1 VLSPGTIVSGYR
13 VDGVLGEGGMGVV
26 YRATQLSLNRTVA
39 LKILA
44 TELSEDGAFRERF
57 RREGLL
63 QAAIDHEHIVTVY
76 DTGDTEHGLFLA
88 MRLIRGPTLKDMIL
102 AGEVGPERALLILAQ
117 VAQALDTAH
126 DVGLTHR
133 DIKPQNILIGARD
146 HAYLADFGLTQSSDE
161 ASLTETGQFIGT
173 IDYVA
178 PEQIQGQAATARS
191 DVYSLTAVLYE
202 SLTGSVPF
210 ARPNEA
216 AVLYAHISEPPPR
229 VTDRKGDLP
238 ARIDEVIARGMAKS
252 PDDRYASAGDL
263 IADAGAAF
271 GGEQAAATALRPD
284 APPPAAGPT
293 EIVPAGER
301 TVTRRAQPAPAPGAA
316 TTLRAGA
323 PAAATAPAG
332 AASAG
337 AAPAGATAPA
347 RPAAAPT
354 APAAAPPAE
363 RRRGLTGGALALI
376 AVLGVAAA
384 AGGYAI
390 GSGGGEPEEPSEPFT
405 SSASAGSVGLS
416 FPASWRRV
424 DESPGIPGMRFEDPI
439 VLEPQGQRRTRLV
452 AGQVAASGPALLPGQ
467 FLARLAGGAP
477 ESEPV
482 RLSRLQAL
490 SYEGLAPR
498 GLDGQLQVY
507 AVPTDRGVA
516 TVTCSA
522 PAGAA
527 GADFRRDC
535 EGVATTLELAG
546 ARAYPLGPSPAYARR
561 LRTVL
566 TALGPA
572 RRSGAARLRSA
583 DTPDAQAA
591 AADALG
597 STHLRAARALENAK
611 VSPADAAANRALSH
625 ALEGTALAYRRAADA
640 ARAGE
645 DDTYAAA
652 GRALRTE
659 QAELRQALSSLERLG
674 YALP

>member
-1 VLSPGTIVSGYR
+1 VLPQGTIVSGYR

-44 TELSEDGAFRERF
+44 AELSEDGAFRERF

-76 DTGDTEHGLFLA
+76 EAGDTEHGLFLA

-202 SLTGSVPF
+202 SLTGAVPF

-229 VTDRKGDLP
+229 VTERRSELP
-238 ARIDEVIARGMAKS
+238 ARIDEVVTRGMAKA
-252 PDDRYASAGDL
+252 PADRYASAGEL

-271 GGEQAAATALRPD
+271 GGEQVAATALRPHSS
-284 APPPAAGPT
+284 PPTAGPT

-301 TVTRRAQPAPAPGAA
+301 TVTRRARPAPGAA
-316 TTLRAGA
+316 TTMRAGT

-332 AASAG
+332 AAR
-337 AAPAGATAPA
+337 PAGAPTT
-347 RPAAAPT
+347 PAAT
-354 APAAAPPAE
+354 PPAE
-363 RRRGLTGGALALI
+363 RRPGLRGGALALI

-390 GSGGGEPEEPSEPFT
+390 GSGGGDSEEPSEPFT
-405 SSASAGSVGLS
+405 SSASAGTLGLS
-416 FPASWRRV
+416 FPASWKRV
-424 DESPGIPGMRFEDPI
+424 DGAPGIPGMRFEDPI

-452 AGQVAASGPALLPGQ
+452 AGQVAASGPSLLPAQ
-467 FLARLAGGAP
+467 FLGRLPGGAP
-477 ESEPV
+477 DGEPV
-482 RLSRLQAL
+482 RLSRLEAL
-490 SYEGLAPR
+490 RYQGLAAR
-498 GLDGQLQVY
+498 GADGRLQLY
-507 AVPTDRGVA
+507 TVPTDRGVA
-516 TVTCSA
+516 TVACSA

-527 GADFRRDC
+527 GDDFRRDC

-546 ARAYPLGPSPAYARR
+546 ASSYPLGASPVYARR
-561 LRTVL
+561 LRAVL
-566 TALGPA
+566 GNLGRA
-572 RRSGAARLRSA
+572 RRAGAARLREA

-591 AADALG
+591 AADALA
-597 STHLRAARALENAK
+597 SAHLRAARAMENMQ
-611 VSPADAAANRALSH
+611 VSPADAAAHRALSH
-625 ALEGTALAYRRAADA
+625 ALEGTALAYERAAGA

-645 DDTYAAA
+645 NGVYSAA
-652 GRALRTE
+652 GRALDTE
-659 QAELRQALSSLERLG
+659 QEELRRALSGLERLG
-674 YALP
+674 YVLP